1 MEWMDPSRRFAGF
14 DAATI
19 ANNHLNDLGWNND
32 GKSWNFPSYLY
43 QREIQPVEPVSLER
57 SDFEERQERSGKQEE
72 EDGILEYDSPSGNDD
87 IPSLEREAVIAIWYL
102 KRFPLQ
108 KKYTLQQQN
117 CVRLIFLISVAMEL
131 LLFVS
136 LKLTC
141 LYIHVCPWS
150 KFNKRK
156 SLPWLAY
163 VIRARL
169 WKLLTWT
176 ISSFWWKR

>member
-19 ANNHLNDLGWNND
+19 AKNHLNDLGWNND

-87 IPSLEREAVIAIWYL
+87 IPSLEREADN
-102 KRFPLQ
+102 
-108 KKYTLQQQN
+108 T
-117 CVRLIFLISVAMEL
+117 M
-131 LLFVS
+131 
-136 LKLTC
+136 
-141 LYIHVCPWS
+141 
-150 KFNKRK
+150 
-156 SLPWLAY
+156 
-163 VIRARL
+163 
-169 WKLLTWT
+169 
-176 ISSFWWKR
+176 